1 MPNIPDNDDD
11 EGVRRYYHVA
21 TGACSMVARFANMS
35 IPQVMDLNI
44 IDYLILRRDAFIQSM
59 SRTKEGL
66 EALEAAWMRE
76 QTKADRTMLRK
87 MIHGD

>member
-1 MPNIPDNDDD
+1 
-11 EGVRRYYHVA
+11 
-21 TGACSMVARFANMS
+21 MVARFANMS
-35 IPQVMDLNI
+35 IPQVMELDI

-76 QTKADRTMLRK
+76 QTKADRTTLRK
-87 MIHGD
+87 MIQGK